1 MADRYVALARVPRRV
16 RSDYEDDFGGPHRTL
31 TVFEVENDP
40 VETGLYDA
48 NGVPLYRVPER
59 VKMGYRSE

>member
-1 MADRYVALARVPRRV
+1 MADRYVALARRPRGYWEEI
-16 RSDYEDDFGGPHRTL
+16 DPPETARTL
-31 TVFEVENDP
+31 TVFEAEDGP

-59 VKMGYRSE
+59 VKMGFGK

>member
-1 MADRYVALARVPRRV
+1 MADRYVALARPRRV
-16 RSDYEDDFGGPHRTL
+16 RLDYGDDFGGPQRSMM
-31 TVFEVENDP
+31 VFEDDAGP

-59 VKMGYRSE
+59 VKMGFRSE

>member
-1 MADRYVALARVPRRV
+1 MVDRYVALARSPRRV

-31 TVFEVENDP
+31 TVFEDNDA

-48 NGVPLYRVPER
+48 NGVPLYRVPDR
-59 VKMGYRSE
+59 VKMGFRSE

>member
-1 MADRYVALARVPRRV
+1 MADRYVALARRPRGYWEEIDPPEQ
-16 RSDYEDDFGGPHRTL
+16 SL
-31 TVFEVENDP
+31 TVFEAEDGP